1 MWNKPILIYLL
12 TGFVMTGLLLWH
24 FLIGPSD
31 DFPGS
36 FFNRN
41 ENAMWLRHSW
51 VDTDQSWESI
61 ADMVHGLEKHGIKSA
76 YVHSGPIDPNGMV
89 PDYRYVYAKQFLDR
103 AKAINP
109 KIQYYAWLG
118 QKRSL
123 VDLDNKKIRK
133 NIVKISRLLVGDIG
147 FDGIHYDFEPV
158 SGHDTGFINL
168 VKETDTGIT
177 PRPISIAIEEY
188 IPSIMTKALSII
200 AETKDNVSKEL
211 LLEIAP
217 HIDQLVVMT
226 YDTKM
231 DDPWKY
237 SWLVKQEVIAITRL
251 LPEMNIFIGVPTYDD
266 QKPSFNPEAEN
277 ISTGLNGVIAGLNS
291 RRSIRDAIRGVAIYA
306 NWETD
311 MEEWKVYR
319 QLWQG
324 IN

>member
-1 MWNKPILIYLL
+1 M
-12 TGFVMTGLLLWH
+12 TGFVLMGLLVWH

-61 ADMVHGLEKHGIKSA
+61 SEMVHDLERHGITYA
-76 YVHSGPIDPNGMV
+76 YVHSGPIDSDGNV

-109 KIQYYAWLG
+109 KIQYHAWLG
-118 QKRSL
+118 QKRSQI
-123 VDLDNKKIRK
+123 DLEDENVRK
-133 NIVKISRLLVGDIG
+133 NIVETSQLLVGDIG

-158 SGHDTGFINL
+158 SGYDRGFIAL
-168 VKETDTGIT
+168 IKETDAAIE
-177 PRPISIAIEEY
+177 PMEISVAIEEY
-188 IPSIMTKALSII
+188 IPSFMAEIMSLFV
-200 AETKDNVSKEL
+200 ETKDNVSKEL

-217 HIDQLVVMT
+217 HINQLAVMT
-226 YDTKM
+226 YDTKTTEA
-231 DDPWKY
+231 WKY

-251 LPEMNIFIGVPTYDD
+251 LPHVDIYIGVPTYDE

-277 ISTGLNGVIAGLNS
+277 ITTGLEGIISGLNS
-291 RRSIRDAIRGVAIYA
+291 RRSVRDAVKGVAIYA

-311 MEEWKVYR
+311 QDEWKTYR
-319 QLWQG
+319 EMWMG
-324 IN
+324 VK